1 MIYKDVELRYE
12 GAVRLRAEKI
22 KTFKAILTFRRHSS
36 SVCSE
41 RDRAGTGPSGAVD

>member
-36 SVCSE
+36 VCSE